1 MYRYDL
7 HVHDNCGS
15 RCGASTPEEM
25 VRAYAEKG
33 MSGFVSTN
41 HFIHGNT
48 AIDKKLPWKERMLGY
63 YDCYLRAKAEA
74 EKYPGFTVLFGVEHA
89 YAGGREVLLYGAD
102 IDFLTAHPEL
112 ENTSIDEFC
121 KIMKENGVLTVTAHP
136 YRVRP
141 YNDDSVR
148 PDPDFVEG
156 VEVYNSHN
164 ANDGENRS
172 ALLYAKRIGAIMLSG
187 GDMHSSADGK
197 IGDAGIET
205 EKPILTNEDLLKTL
219 KSGEYKLIV
228 HGNPVV
234 PDEVA
239 FSAE

>member
-7 HVHDNCGS
+7 HVHDKLGS
-15 RCGASTPEEM
+15 RCAVSTPEEL
-25 VRAYAEKG
+25 VKAYAENG

-41 HFIHGNT
+41 HFIYGNT
-48 AIDKKLPWKERMLGY
+48 AIDRNLPWKERMLGY

-74 EKYPGFTVLFGVEHA
+74 EKYPGFTVLFGIEHA

-102 IDFLTAHPEL
+102 IDYLIAHPEL
-112 ENTSIDEFC
+112 ENTPIDEFC
-121 KIMKENGVLTVTAHP
+121 KIMKENGVLTATAHP
-136 YRVRP
+136 YRVRS
-141 YNDDSVR
+141 YNAVSVR

-164 ANDGENRS
+164 SNDGENNS

-187 GDMHSSADGK
+187 GDMHSSEDNL

-205 EKPILTNEDLLKTL
+205 EKPILTNEDLLETL

-228 HGNPVV
+228 HGKAVSL
-234 PDEVA
+234 DEVS